1 MKILNIASLKKSVIL
16 GMANA
21 TTVDMFKEN
30 SVILLTA
37 AGMISGK
44 LIEKSDL
51 ESFDQTDKSAL
62 STFTVATIAQ
72 KSKEEFDKQSD
83 SELNVT
89 GNDGYII
96 LKDVHVTNVS
106 GQTMFFSALTVF
118 FDQIIGV
125 TLGSVQVNN

>member
-1 MKILNIASLKKSVIL
+1 MNIASLKKSVIL

-62 STFTVATIAQ
+62 STFTVSTITQ

-106 GQTMFFSALTVF
+106 GQTMFFSALTAF

>member
-1 MKILNIASLKKSVIL
+1 
-16 GMANA
+16 MANA

-62 STFTVATIAQ
+62 STFTVSTITQ

>member
-1 MKILNIASLKKSVIL
+1 MNIASLKKSVIL

-106 GQTMFFSALTVF
+106 GQKMFFSALTVF

>member
-1 MKILNIASLKKSVIL
+1 MNIASLKKSVIL

-62 STFTVATIAQ
+62 STFTVSTITQ

>member
-1 MKILNIASLKKSVIL
+1 MNIASLKKSVIL

-62 STFTVATIAQ
+62 STFTVSTITQ

-96 LKDVHVTNVS
+96 LKDLHVTNVS

>member
-1 MKILNIASLKKSVIL
+1 MNIASHKKSVIQ

-62 STFTVATIAQ
+62 STFTVSTITQ

>member
-1 MKILNIASLKKSVIL
+1 MNIASLKKSVIL

-62 STFTVATIAQ
+62 STFTVSTITQ

-89 GNDGYII
+89 GNDGYIV
-96 LKDVHVTNVS
+96 LKDVHVTNLS
-106 GQTMFFSALTVF
+106 GQTMSLGALTVF

-125 TLGSVQVNN
+125 TLGNVQVNN

>member
-1 MKILNIASLKKSVIL
+1 MKIASLKKSVIL

-62 STFTVATIAQ
+62 STFTVSTITQ

>member
-1 MKILNIASLKKSVIL
+1 
-16 GMANA
+16 MANA

-106 GQTMFFSALTVF
+106 GQKMFFSALTVF

>member
-1 MKILNIASLKKSVIL
+1 MNIASLKKSVIL

-62 STFTVATIAQ
+62 STFTVSTITQ

-106 GQTMFFSALTVF
+106 GKTMFFSALTVF

>member
-1 MKILNIASLKKSVIL
+1 MNIASLKKSVIL

>member
-1 MKILNIASLKKSVIL
+1 MNIASLKKSVIL

-62 STFTVATIAQ
+62 STFTVSTITQ
-72 KSKEEFDKQSD
+72 KIKEEFDKQSD

>member
-1 MKILNIASLKKSVIL
+1 MNIASLKKSVIL

-30 SVILLTA
+30 SVILWTA

>member
-1 MKILNIASLKKSVIL
+1 MNIASLKKFVIL

-62 STFTVATIAQ
+62 STFTVSTITQ